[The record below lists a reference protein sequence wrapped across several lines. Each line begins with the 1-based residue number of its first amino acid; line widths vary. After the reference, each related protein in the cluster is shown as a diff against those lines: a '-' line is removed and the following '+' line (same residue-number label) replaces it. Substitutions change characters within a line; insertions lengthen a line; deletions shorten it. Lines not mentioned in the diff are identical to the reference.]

1 LTINDLFFR
10 NVASSFSQVS
20 LCLVVTA
27 LTITMAPSPPS
38 DFICPLT
45 HKLMGDPLM
54 SRYGDH
60 FERSAI
66 MAWFDKGNNYCPV
79 TGNPLRPS
87 MLVSDKTL
95 QWKIDYW
102 AKKNGY
108 ELNGKLEGVEAAVA
122 SMSFIAVPHERFLC
136 PLTNDIMTDPVTTKE
151 GINFERNA
159 ILRWLDEHEE
169 EVCPV
174 TKKPLA
180 MAGLIPNS
188 KLQWEIKQWQ
198 LNYGDASQQMSE
210 LELEGKLSKAMM
222 ISRDVPLSD
231 IVLALAAEE
240 GATASAPVVKNT
252 KEDVQN
258 VLDDVLDTL

>member
-1 LTINDLFFR
+1 MR
-10 NVASSFSQVS
+10 
-20 LCLVVTA
+20 
-27 LTITMAPSPPS
+27 
-38 DFICPLT
+38 
-45 HKLMGDPLM
+45 DPLM

-66 MAWFDKGNNYCPV
+66 MEWFEKGNNYCPV

-102 AKKNGY
+102 AKKNGCEISGK
-108 ELNGKLEGVEAAVA
+108 ELTGEEAAVA
-122 SMSFIAVPHERFLC
+122 SMGFVAVPHERFIC

-159 ILRWLDEHEE
+159 ILRWLEEHEDDI
-169 EVCPV
+169 CPV
-174 TKKPLA
+174 TKQPLT
-180 MAGLIPNS
+180 MAGIIPNS

-198 LNYGDASQQMSE
+198 LNYGDASQEMSE
-210 LELEGKLSKAMM
+210 LELQGKLSKAMM
-222 ISRDVPLSD
+222 ISRDVPLSE

-240 GATASAPVVKNT
+240 GITPSAPVKKNT

>member
-1 LTINDLFFR
+1 
-10 NVASSFSQVS
+10 
-20 LCLVVTA
+20 
-27 LTITMAPSPPS
+27 
-38 DFICPLT
+38 
-45 HKLMGDPLM
+45 M

-66 MAWFDKGNNYCPV
+66 MEWFEKGNNYCPV

-87 MLVSDKTL
+87 MLVSNKTL
-95 QWKIDYW
+95 QWKISYW

-108 ELNGKLEGVEAAVA
+108 ELSGEEKTGEEAAVA
-122 SMSFIAVPHERFLC
+122 SISFVAVPHANFVC
-136 PLTNDIMTDPVTTKE
+136 PLTNDIMEDPVTTKE
-151 GINFERNA
+151 GINFERKA
-159 ILRWLDEHEE
+159 ILRWLDEQGEI
-169 EVCPV
+169 CPV
-174 TKKPLA
+174 TKKPLTV
-180 MAGLIPNS
+180 GGIVPNA

-240 GATASAPVVKNT
+240 GVTPSAPTKKNT

-258 VLDDVLDTL
+258 VLDDVLDAL